1 MLDPELRHLEFP
13 GLSNK
18 TYLNTAAEGIP
29 PASSLEAFRQYQ
41 EDKLLGMDGRER
53 LFQAFDESRQ
63 SAADLLELSA
73 GEISFCSSTSEAY
86 NLLATAIDFP
96 DGAEAI
102 LTNLDFP
109 SGATPWLRHP
119 DKPTVRLWK
128 HRNGELAADDLKELL
143 NERTRLVQV
152 SLVSF
157 LTGYRLE
164 WETIRDLVREKSPQ
178 AVLSVDV
185 TQAAGRVAL
194 DCLDADCLFAS
205 GYKWLLGSH
214 GSCLVAIPKSSTHR
228 LVVKAGGWYHLSNA
242 FDEDRFERAETFP
255 GAAGFAVGMP
265 SFPAIYSLKHGM
277 DLIRSVGVKAIAARG
292 DQLVSQLHEGLQQLG
307 IPTMSPHQPGN
318 SSGIVSF
325 QSESDARLNA
335 FLRERNIHVMHQAG
349 RIRIAVHGYNTEE
362 DISRLLAALGE
373 FQRTS

>member
-1 MLDPELRHLEFP
+1 MLDPLQREKEFP
-13 GLSNK
+13 GLLQRS
-18 TYLNTAAEGIP
+18 YLNTAAEGIP
-29 PASSLEAFRQYQ
+29 PLSSRDAFEQYQ

-53 LFQAFDESRQ
+53 LFQVFDEARS
-63 SAADLLELSA
+63 SAADLLSLSA
-73 GEISFCSSTSEAY
+73 DEISFCSSTSEAY
-86 NLLATAIDFP
+86 NLLASAIDFMGGT
-96 DGAEAI
+96 GAVI
-102 LTNLDFP
+102 SNLDFP

-128 HRNGELAADDLKELL
+128 DRNGELRLEDLSELL
-143 NERTRLVQV
+143 NEKTRLVQV

-164 WETIRDLVREKSPQ
+164 WEPFRDLVRTLAPN
-178 AVLSVDV
+178 AVLAVDV
-185 TQAAGRVAL
+185 TQAAGRVQL

-214 GSCLVAIPKSSTHR
+214 GSCLIAIPKSSSHDLR
-228 LVVKAGGWYHLSNA
+228 VKAGGWYHLANA
-242 FDEDRFERAETFP
+242 FDEDRFERAESFP

-265 SFPAIYSLKHGM
+265 SFPAIYSLKHGI
-277 DLIRSVGVKAIAARG
+277 DFLRSVGVGAIANHAG
-292 DQLVSQLHEGLQQLG
+292 QLVVKLHEGLRSLE
-307 IPTMSPHQPGN
+307 IETMAPHQPGN

-325 QSESDARLNA
+325 QSESDAELNA

-362 DISRLLAALGE
+362 DIDHLLGALQE
-373 FQRTS
+373 FN